1 VTVLVRDKA
10 DSEEFCSDAHVGPR
24 PAIEPWRATKGT
36 LTMSVSPG
44 DGQPRSRKVYRATIR
59 IDGAEFVNNDGVR
72 VVQSQPIVLAVEAR

>member
-1 VTVLVRDKA
+1 
-10 DSEEFCSDAHVGPR
+10 
-24 PAIEPWRATKGT
+24 
-36 LTMSVSPG
+36 MSVSPG